1 MNLMYFVLSDE
12 KFSCKN
18 KKIANKIES
27 LKEKFKKT
35 KIKISDK
42 FTKLNN
48 TFYYNNCLPYMS
60 KDRDVLKKPTELCK
74 IYVNWKKKPLNGMTT
89 EEIIS
94 TLKPQW
100 GWTIST
106 VDAEHTRNKFKNKND
121 LWVVFDSE
129 AKAKEAMQT
138 FNSLFITAI
147 ELDAIEEYK
156 RFKEN
161 PEKRPLTFDKL
172 VPNYA
177 ELYDAVD
184 NHEI

>member
-1 MNLMYFVLSDE
+1 MNLMYFVTSNE
-12 KFSCKN
+12 KFNCKN
-18 KKIANKIES
+18 KKIIEKIDI
-27 LKEKFKKT
+27 LKEKFKKA

-42 FTKLNN
+42 FVRLKD
-48 TFYYNNCLPYMS
+48 TFYYDNCLPYIS

-74 IYVNWKKKPLNGMTT
+74 IYVNWKKRPLNGMTA
-89 EEIIS
+89 EEMIN

-106 VDAEHTRNKFKNKND
+106 VDAEHTRNKFKNKSEV
-121 LWVVFDSE
+121 WVVFDSE
-129 AKAKEAMQT
+129 EKAKKAMSL

-184 NHEI
+184 KHEI